1 MSEKFQT
8 HTVQNIIGYDFKNPS
23 LLVNA
28 FTHPSAAKNAD
39 DSYVGLC
46 FLGKTV
52 CELLIRDYFYSN
64 FMKLETVNISVSNA
78 ESRIA
83 PLMKR
88 IADCGRL
95 TEYLILSDSASALR
109 LSHTVE
115 TELFFALVG
124 AIYKDGGMPSVRAF
138 VLPKLRAVISDDDP
152 ALMREAKKD
161 IIKKAGNE
169 RDIFSDNSDT
179 KEKRSA
185 SNALKSLFSSKKR
198 KTETAPEQTAPT
210 VEAKKPIIAP
220 EEQNNEPPSKFR
232 EPTIATNTKHS
243 KHVKQPTPAQVAAEI
258 NGTCKEPADGNYKS
272 ALQEYV
278 QKNIR
283 SATVML
289 EYKDTKSHN
298 GCVTEIYLFG
308 KKIAK
313 SDGANKKEA
322 SQNAANLAYHAIT
335 ASNGEAAEW
344 FKKLK
349 ADPESAISSA
359 QSATETDYVSELNRI
374 YQRKLRRSDAAV
386 KYENVSAKNA
396 KQLAYTVVSD
406 GKLLGYG
413 EGKTAR
419 EAKQNAAKNAISTLE
434 KNDNIN
440 FRKRK

>member
-8 HTVQNIIGYDFKNPS
+8 HTVQNIIGYNFKNPS

-28 FTHPSAAKNAD
+28 FTHPSASKNAD
-39 DSYVGLC
+39 GSYVGLC
-46 FLGKTV
+46 FLGKAV

-83 PLMKR
+83 PLIKR
-88 IADCGRL
+88 ISDCNGL
-95 TEYLILSDSASALR
+95 TEYLILSGSATALR

-161 IIKKAGNE
+161 IIKKSGNE

-185 SNALKSLFSSKKR
+185 SSALKNLFSSKKR
-198 KTETAPEQTAPT
+198 KNDSAPEPIEATFETKKPT
-210 VEAKKPIIAP
+210 VAP
-220 EEQNNEPPSKFR
+220 QEQTSKFNDAAITA
-232 EPTIATNTKHS
+232 EL
-243 KHVKQPTPAQVAAEI
+243 KQRKPAKQSTPAQVAAEV
-258 NGTCKEPADGNYKS
+258 NGACKEPADGNYKS

-289 EYKDTKSHN
+289 EYRDVKSHN

-335 ASNGEAAEW
+335 ASNGEAADW
-344 FKKLK
+344 FNKLK
-349 ADPESAISSA
+349 ADPENAISNA
-359 QSATETDYVSELNRI
+359 PNTTETDYISELNRI
-374 YQRKLRRSDAAV
+374 YQKKLRRSDASV

-396 KQLAYTVVSD
+396 KLLAYTAISN
-406 GKLLGYG
+406 GALLGYG

-419 EAKQNAAKNAISTLE
+419 EAKQNAAKNAISMLE